1 VASRLTQSLPTR
13 SERMI
18 PHDTITSAANPRVRE
33 TARLRDADTRRESG
47 LTLIDGRRELARAI
61 AAGVV
66 IEEVFIDT
74 DSALALLHD
83 DAAVAT
89 PDLATP
95 DLATPDLA
103 TPDLATPD
111 LAGLASRGTRLTGL
125 SQKAFERIAFGSR
138 NEGVVALARYRAGSL
153 AAFEVA
159 HDRPVLILEGVEKPG
174 NLGAILRTADAAGL
188 AGVIVCN
195 GRTDPANPAVIRAS
209 LGTVFTVPLAV
220 ASVQETLDWCR
231 THTRRVIAATPTGNI
246 LWHAA
251 RLAGTTAIL
260 LGSEAHGIS
269 PAWQQAAAAGTID
282 LESVRLSMAGA
293 ADSLNVSATAA
304 VLAYEAERQRGS
316 HR

>member
-1 VASRLTQSLPTR
+1 
-13 SERMI
+13 MI

-33 TARLRDADTRRESG
+33 TARLRDADTRRVSG
-47 LTLIDGRRELARAI
+47 LTLIDGQRELARAS

-66 IEEVFIDT
+66 IEEVFIDA
-74 DSALALLHD
+74 DFAASLLHD

-95 DLATPDLA
+95 TLDAPDLA
-103 TPDLATPD
+103 R
-111 LAGLASRGTRLTGL
+111 LASRGTRVTGL

-138 NEGVVALARYRAGSL
+138 NEGVVAVARYRAGSL
-153 AAFEVA
+153 TAFEVA
-159 HDRPVLILEGVEKPG
+159 NDRPVLILEGVEKPG

-188 AGVIVCN
+188 AGVIVCD

-220 ASVQETLDWCR
+220 ASVGETLEWCR
-231 THTRRVIAATPTGNI
+231 THTRRVVAATPTGNT
-246 LWHAA
+246 LWHEA

>member
-1 VASRLTQSLPTR
+1 
-13 SERMI
+13 MI

-47 LTLIDGRRELARAI
+47 LTLIDGQRELARAS

-66 IEEVFIDT
+66 IEEVFIDA
-74 DSALALLHD
+74 DFALALLHD
-83 DAAVAT
+83 DAAVNT
-89 PDLATP
+89 PHLATP
-95 DLATPDLA
+95 DLATPTLA
-103 TPDLATPD
+103 T
-111 LAGLASRGTRLTGL
+111 LASRGTRVTGL

-138 NEGVVALARYRAGSL
+138 NEGVVAVARYRAGSL
-153 AAFEVA
+153 AAFKVA

-188 AGVIVCN
+188 AGVIVCD

-209 LGTVFTVPLAV
+209 LGTVFSVPLAV

-231 THTRRVIAATPTGNI
+231 THTRRVVAATPTGNT
-246 LWHAA
+246 LWHEA

-269 PAWQQAAAAGTID
+269 PAWQQAADAGTID